1 MKIGYLLGQIDNLF
15 LFSNWLLIVWK
26 RIRVLEILIRCLI
39 IYPNNNV
46 ISINN
51 DFGKLLKKNLLLTIR
66 RRNFKKNDYNQF
78 ILCAIKLTGK
88 VQFSSP

>member
-51 DFGKLLKKNLLLTIR
+51 DFGKLLKKKPFIND
-66 RRNFKKNDYNQF
+66 KKKKF
-78 ILCAIKLTGK
+78 
-88 VQFSSP
+88 